1 MKPHWVVDKYLL
13 DIQNSNATLLER
25 FEEIFQKYNI
35 EYFITQYIP
44 FSEHNEPIPYN
55 KDDKSTIFYS
65 TIGYN
70 RNAMRDGYYYGI
82 FYDEERF
89 SYHNYEPYI
98 KEYVL
103 NKHASE
109 ITWGELKRNWK
120 WEFDGYQTSKLFI
133 RPSAGDKLFAG
144 KLVDFYD
151 MEDKIE
157 YWERENDI
165 PLDTPIIVAP
175 PQDIKSEMR
184 FLIVNREVITGSQY
198 RYNGILDV
206 RKDYFQGAYDLANVI
221 AKQEWQLDKAYTC
234 DVAML
239 EDGSFKVVELNCITC
254 AGMYACDVE
263 KFVLAMNKLVEYNV
277 G

>member
-13 DIQNSNATLLER
+13 DIQSSRGTFLDE
-25 FEEIFQKYNI
+25 FKEIFEKYNI

-70 RNAMRDGYYYGI
+70 RNAMRDGYHYGI

-120 WEFDGYQTSKLFI
+120 WKFDGYQTSKLFI

-239 EDGSFKVVELNCITC
+239 EDGSFKIIELNCITC
-254 AGMYACDVE
+254 AGMYACDLE